1 MHAARAQPEEMP
13 LANQQPGRL
22 LLRERASQ
30 RTALLP
36 GARAH
41 RVSVGRSTAQQR
53 GCVSDDTTAAAL
65 PSSVMNA
72 WRFMGAP
79 SSGLGS
85 DITTPLRKGAVV
97 HHSKNCA

>member
-72 WRFMGAP
+72 WRPFDHVVR
-79 SSGLGS
+79 SGKQCWRHVEAERRLAS
-85 DITTPLRKGAVV
+85 VIRT
-97 HHSKNCA
+97 